1 MQTVTIRRPWLRT
14 NHGSRPTQAPS
25 KNQVPISRKSARFLL
40 APLTQL
46 AWNAKGA
53 SAPSS
58 FDFDVGVSASTNTR
72 HGQLFDHLVG
82 ALPGRRYLKLIKSVR
97 LSVEALGFK
106 GSFVA
111 FALF

>member
-1 MQTVTIRRPWLRT
+1 MGHERRFRDVRGTSALPSILTVTADIPDR
-14 NHGSRPTQAPS
+14 
-25 KNQVPISRKSARFLL
+25 
-40 APLTQL
+40 QL
-46 AWNAKGA
+46 GA
-53 SAPSS
+53 
-58 FDFDVGVSASTNTR
+58 NTG

-82 ALPGRRYLKLIKSVR
+82 ALLERHYLKLIKSVR

>member
-1 MQTVTIRRPWLRT
+1 MP
-14 NHGSRPTQAPS
+14 
-25 KNQVPISRKSARFLL
+25 
-40 APLTQL
+40 
-46 AWNAKGA
+46 KG
-53 SAPSS
+53 
-58 FDFDVGVSASTNTR
+58 GREGEGEEEGGRGGGERGGGGRGTG

-82 ALPGRRYLKLIKSVR
+82 ALLERHYLKLIKSVR